1 MDTKKAHIVGL
12 DNGEESFE
20 TIFSEI
26 EIFNRKGASGSR
38 IKWGGT
44 QDVHHER
51 TYLEREKHQM
61 KVYFTELADAIKDA
75 DKIALFGPSD
85 TQARFKKELLKNH
98 KELAAKLIKVV
109 KVDSM
114 TENQIKALVRDFFN
128 NQK

>member
-12 DNGEESFE
+12 DNGGESFD

-26 EIFNRKGASGSR
+26 EIFNRKGVSGSR
-38 IKWGGT
+38 VKWGGT
-44 QDVHHER
+44 QEVRHER

-61 KVYFTELADAIKDA
+61 KAYFTELADAIKDA